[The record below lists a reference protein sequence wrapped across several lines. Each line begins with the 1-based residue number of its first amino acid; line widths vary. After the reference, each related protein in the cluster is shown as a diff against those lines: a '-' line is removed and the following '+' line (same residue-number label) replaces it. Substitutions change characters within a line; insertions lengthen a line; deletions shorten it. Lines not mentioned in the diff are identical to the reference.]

1 MRHWS
6 RVGLVVLALY
16 SVATVAPAQD
26 DATKARAREM
36 AQQGMEAAKAG
47 DHQRAQDLFHRAYAL
62 VPAPTIAVREARA
75 LVALGRWVH
84 AVEAYVRATRTP
96 LPADAPAPFRDAVR
110 QAESEL
116 SALRP
121 RLPKLRIQIEG
132 VDPSNPALEVRVDG
146 VRWPAA
152 VLGVSTP
159 IDPGKHVVIAR
170 TKSGN
175 TAKDHVALAETESK
189 SIKLTL
195 PPEPETTD
203 PPGQLPMVKDGK
215 SGGEAKPDRTL
226 AFVGFGVGVVGL
238 GVGIGAGLAA
248 SSKHSS
254 AEDGCIGEKCVEGSS
269 GADDVDSFRQLRTI
283 STVGYIVGA
292 VGIGAGV
299 TLWLTAPKSKTAAR
313 TGAFVGPASVGVRGA
328 F

>member
-1 MRHWS
+1 VRRWS
-6 RVGLVVLALY
+6 RVGLIVLCLS
-16 SVATVAPAQD
+16 SVATLAPAQD

-36 AQQGMEAAKAG
+36 AQQGMDASQAG
-47 DHQRAQDLFHRAYAL
+47 DHQRAQDLFHRAYTL
-62 VPAPTIAVREARA
+62 VPAPTIAVREGRE
-75 LVALGRWVH
+75 LVALGRLVD

-96 LPADAPAPFRDAVR
+96 LGADAPSAFRDAVR
-110 QAESEL
+110 QAEAEL
-116 SALRP
+116 SSLRP
-121 RLPKLRIQIEG
+121 RLPKLTIQIEG

-159 IDPGKHVVIAR
+159 IDPGKHVIVAK

-175 TAKDHVALAETESK
+175 TAKDDVTLAEAESK

-195 PPEPETTD
+195 PPEPETPDT
-203 PPGQLPMVKDGK
+203 PGQLPEVKDGK
-215 SGGEAKPDRTL
+215 SVGEAKPDRTL

-248 SSKHSS
+248 SSKHAS
-254 AEDGCIGEKCVEGSS
+254 AEDDCTGGKCVEGSS
-269 GADDVDSFRQLRTI
+269 GADDVDSFRRLRTI

-299 TLWLTAPKSKTAAR
+299 TLWLTAPKSKTAGR
-313 TGAFVGPASVGVRGA
+313 TGAFVGPTSVGVRGA